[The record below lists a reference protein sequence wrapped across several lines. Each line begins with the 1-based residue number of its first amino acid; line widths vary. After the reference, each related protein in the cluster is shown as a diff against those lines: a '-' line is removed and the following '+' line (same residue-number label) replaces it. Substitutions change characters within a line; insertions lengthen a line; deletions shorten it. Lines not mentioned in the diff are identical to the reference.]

1 MRPIEHRAD
10 SVREFNRFYMSRIG
24 VLGDVFLD
32 SEFSVSEVRLL
43 YELAHRDRPTASKI
57 GEATGLDPA
66 YLSRT
71 LRKFEKQGFITT
83 VPGADRR
90 CRLLMLTPAG
100 RKAFAPL
107 ERKARN
113 AIVEL
118 LQPLATTEQQKMIAS
133 MQAIRVL
140 LGDPD
145 ATSKQKGLYLIRPP
159 APGDLGWIVHRHGVL
174 YAEEYGYDQRFEG
187 LIAEVV
193 GGFARSEKPERE
205 RCWVAECDSD
215 IVASIFLLARSA
227 TVAQLR
233 LLLVEP
239 KARGAGLG
247 RRLVEEAIRFART
260 AGYQRI
266 RLWTQSELKPARKL
280 YQSVGFKIVGQE
292 AHEGFGRKLKAEVWE
307 LKL

>member
-1 MRPIEHRAD
+1 MRSIEQRAD

-24 VLGDVFLD
+24 VLGDIFLD
-32 SEFSVSEVRLL
+32 TGYSVGEVRLL

-57 GEATGLDPA
+57 GEALGLDPA

-71 LRKFEKQGFITT
+71 LRKFEKQGLITT

-90 CRLLMLTPAG
+90 CRLLELTPAG

-107 ERKARN
+107 ERKARS

-118 LQPLATTEQQKMIAS
+118 LHPLATKEQQQLIES
-133 MQAIRVL
+133 MQTIRAL
-140 LGDPD
+140 LGDPT
-145 ATSKQKGLYLIRPP
+145 AARQKGLYLIRPP
-159 APGDLGWIVHRHGVL
+159 APGDLGWIVHRHGAL

-187 LIAEVV
+187 LVAEVV
-193 GGFARSEKPERE
+193 ANFARNQKPERE
-205 RCWVAECDSD
+205 RCWVAERDGE
-215 IVASIFLLARSA
+215 IVGSVFL
-227 TVAQLR
+227 VAQTTTLAQLH

-280 YQSVGFKIVGQE
+280 YQSIGFKLVGEE
-292 AHEGFGRKLKAEVWE
+292 ARETFGKKLKAEVWE

>member
-1 MRPIEHRAD
+1 MRPIEQRAD

-24 VLGDVFLD
+24 VLGDIFLD
-32 SEFSVSEVRLL
+32 TGYSVGEVRLL

-57 GEATGLDPA
+57 GEALGLDPA

-71 LRKFEKQGFITT
+71 LRKFEKQGLITT

-90 CRLLMLTPAG
+90 CRLLELTPTG

-107 ERKARN
+107 ERKARS

-118 LQPLATTEQQKMIAS
+118 LQPLATREQQQMVES
-133 MQAIRVL
+133 MQAIRAL

-145 ATSKQKGLYLIRPP
+145 AAARKKGLYLIRPP
-159 APGDLGWIVHRHGVL
+159 APGDLGWIVHRHGAL

-187 LIAEVV
+187 LVAEVV
-193 GGFARSEKPERE
+193 ANFSRNQKPERQCCWIAE
-205 RCWVAECDSD
+205 RDGEIVGSVFLVAQT
-215 IVASIFLLARSA
+215 AAL
-227 TVAQLR
+227 AQLR

-247 RRLVEEAIRFART
+247 RRLVEEAIRFARSV
-260 AGYQRI
+260 GYQRI

-280 YQSVGFKIVGQE
+280 YQSVGFKLVGEE
-292 AHEGFGRKLKAEVWE
+292 AHEDFGKKLKAEVWE

>member
-1 MRPIEHRAD
+1 MRPIEQRAD

-32 SEFSVSEVRLL
+32 TEYSVGEVRLL

-57 GEATGLDPA
+57 GEALGLDPA

-71 LRKFEKQGFITT
+71 LRKFEKRGLITT
-83 VPGADRR
+83 VPGTDRR
-90 CRLLMLTPAG
+90 CRLLELTPAG

-107 ERKARN
+107 ERKARS

-118 LQPLATTEQQKMIAS
+118 LQPLATKEQQQMIES

-145 ATSKQKGLYLIRPP
+145 AASKQKGLYLIRPP
-159 APGDLGWIVHRHGVL
+159 VPGDLGWIVHRHGVL

-187 LIAEVV
+187 LVAEVV
-193 GGFARSEKPERE
+193 ARFARSKKPVRE
-205 RCWVAECDSD
+205 QCWVAERDGD
-215 IVASIFLLARSA
+215 IVGSIFLLAQST
-227 TVAQLR
+227 TVAQLH

-260 AGYQRI
+260 SGYQRI

-280 YQSVGFKIVGQE
+280 YQSVGFKVTGE
-292 AHEGFGRKLKAEVWE
+292 ETRKDFGKRLQVEVWE

>member
-1 MRPIEHRAD
+1 MRPIEQRAD

-24 VLGDVFLD
+24 MLGDVFLESD
-32 SEFSVSEVRLL
+32 FSVSEVRLL
-43 YELAHRDRPTASKI
+43 YEVAHRDRPTASKI
-57 GEATGLDPA
+57 GAALGLDPA

-71 LRKFEKQGFITT
+71 LRKFEKRGLITT

-90 CRLLMLTPAG
+90 CRLLELTPAG

-107 ERKARN
+107 ERKARS

-118 LQPLATTEQQKMIAS
+118 LQPLATNEQQQMIES

-145 ATSKQKGLYLIRPP
+145 VASKDKGLYLIRSP

-174 YAEEYGYDQRFEG
+174 YAQEYGYDQRFEG
-187 LIAEVV
+187 EVAEVV
-193 GGFARSEKPERE
+193 ATFARHQKPGRDQ
-205 RCWVAECDSD
+205 CWVAERDGE
-215 IVASIFLLARSA
+215 IVGSVLL
-227 TVAQLR
+227 VAQNTTTAQLH

-239 KARGAGLG
+239 KARGSGLG
-247 RRLVEEAIRFART
+247 RRLVGEAIRFART

-266 RLWTQSELKPARKL
+266 RLWTQAELKPARKL
-280 YQSVGFKIVGQE
+280 YQSVGFKIVAE
-292 AHEGFGRKLKAEVWE
+292 ETRDSFGKKLKVEMWE